1 MQEIRNFIG
10 IVYMMSVYKLSAT
23 RMYWNN
29 TTRIER
35 IATVMTCNRWEA
47 IKNHIHFNNNDTIP
61 PDNID
66 KLFKIRPLLSSLL
79 TKFQRTPIDYHLSLD
94 EQIVPFKGKSG
105 LKQYN
110 PKKPKKWRY
119 KIFVLSDYKG
129 IVYNFQ
135 IYDGPL
141 LAMPGNKDIG
151 TSGNIVMQLASVI
164 PKNQGH
170 KLCFDNWFTSV
181 NLQVEPEKI
190 GIHSLGTV
198 RRNRIRGCVFSS
210 EKELKAKRR
219 GTFEEKTTV
228 VDNIKL
234 RATVWLDNRAVTLL
248 TTFVPANHAQQVE
261 RYDRKHNSIVQV
273 GCPSVVPYYNSSM
286 GGVDLVE

>member
-1 MQEIRNFIG
+1 M
-10 IVYMMSVYKLSAT
+10 
-23 RMYWNN
+23 
-29 TTRIER
+29 
-35 IATVMTCNRWEA
+35 
-47 IKNHIHFNNNDTIP
+47 
-61 PDNID
+61 
-66 KLFKIRPLLSSLL
+66 L
-79 TKFQRTPIDYHLSLD
+79 TKFQSTPIDVHLSLD
-94 EQIVPFKGKSG
+94 EHIVPFKGKSS

-110 PKKPKKWRY
+110 QKKPRKCGY
-119 KIFVLSDYKG
+119 TIFVLSDYKG

-151 TSGNIVMQLASVI
+151 ASANIVMQLASVI

-170 KLCFDNWFTSV
+170 KLYFDDNWFTSV
-181 NLQVEPEKI
+181 NLQVEIEKI

-198 RRNRIRGCVFSS
+198 CRNRLRGCVFSS
-210 EKELKAKRR
+210 EKELKAKGR

-248 TTFVPANHAQQVE
+248 ITFAPVNPAQQVE
-261 RYDRKHNSIVQV
+261 RYDRKHKSIVQV
-273 GCPSVVPYYNSSM
+273 RCLSVVHYYNSSM
-286 GGVDLVE
+286 GGVDLVDSLLARYHIHIKSRK